1 MRLLRKRKSC
11 NSTAGIYIA
20 SPCDG
25 EVLPLQESKDPMFR
39 DAVLGQGCFVYPK
52 DDCIYAPVNGVVEAV
67 FPTRHAI
74 GIRSQSGLQLL
85 LHFGINTVQLNGLY
99 MKTHV
104 RKGDVITEGKLLAEM
119 NIAGV
124 IKVGYD
130 PDVYVIILESEHKKV
145 TVFERE
151 VYHGETLME
160 VRDTTERMQI
170 E

>member
-1 MRLLRKRKSC
+1 M
-11 NSTAGIYIA
+11 
-20 SPCDG
+20 
-25 EVLPLQESKDPMFR
+25 
-39 DAVLGQGCFVYPK
+39 
-52 DDCIYAPVNGVVEAV
+52 

-124 IKVGYD
+124 IKAGYD

>member
-52 DDCIYAPVNGVVEAV
+52 DDCIYAPVNGV
-67 FPTRHAI
+67 
-74 GIRSQSGLQLL
+74 GLQLL

-124 IKVGYD
+124 IKAGYD

>member
-1 MRLLRKRKSC
+1 MMRYWDR
-11 NSTAGIYIA
+11 
-20 SPCDG
+20 
-25 EVLPLQESKDPMFR
+25 
-39 DAVLGQGCFVYPK
+39 AVLFIRKTIVYMRQLMELWRRCFQP
-52 DDCIYAPVNGVVEAV
+52 GMQLES
-67 FPTRHAI
+67 

-124 IKVGYD
+124 IKAGYD